1 MFSKL
6 SPLTALALIRKLKS
20 ISYMPGEVV
29 VSEGADADCMYFI
42 AEGSLKVSFT
52 NAQGSSI
59 HLVDLCSG
67 SYFGE
72 LAFLG
77 AGVRSATVTTTSY
90 CELERLSYRD
100 VQPLLHEH
108 PDLLGHIVQA
118 ASVRVK
124 RLRARFKTAK
134 DLVSPV
140 SNDVD
145 TSVTGQGAASPSTP
159 QATKQVT
166 TQSAYIW
173 SRVTASALQRKSLFG
188 IMHKALLADL
198 EVGAISDSV
207 LRSVQRRQSLED
219 QTAAD
224 VDALSLSSRT
234 DSESLL

>member
-6 SPLTALALIRKLKS
+6 SPLTALALVRKLES
-20 ISYMPGEVV
+20 VSYMPDEVV
-29 VSEGADADCMYFI
+29 VCEGADADCMYFI
-42 AEGSLKVSFT
+42 AEGRLKVSFT

-118 ASVRVK
+118 ASVRIK
-124 RLRARFKTAK
+124 RLRARFKIAQ

-140 SNDVD
+140 PGLVD
-145 TSVTGQGAASPSTP
+145 TSVTGPGAASPSAP
-159 QATKQVT
+159 QAAKQVT
-166 TQSAYIW
+166 TQSANIW
-173 SRVTASALQRKSLFG
+173 SQVVKPVLQRKSLFG
-188 IMHKALLADL
+188 VLHKELLADL
-198 EVGAISDSV
+198 KVEAISDSV
-207 LRSVQRRQSLED
+207 LRSVGRRQSLAD
-219 QTAAD
+219 QTAAV
-224 VDALSLSSRT
+224 VDERSSQSHTGSVPSL
-234 DSESLL
+234 